1 MDNFKPEMRSYMDRV
16 FPYPLWMGPKAGIGE
31 AVKGGQRTLAE
42 NLRVLMAATPELGSN
57 PKLGAKTKL
66 GVSAISRLVNG
77 HNATLDTLDK
87 LADAFHIQVWQLL
100 MPGLDPKN
108 LPVVQPVSQKE
119 QALYDRIKEAAKE
132 LVKET

>member
-1 MDNFKPEMRSYMDRV
+1 
-16 FPYPLWMGPKAGIGE
+16 MGRKADIDEQVTGS
-31 AVKGGQRTLAE
+31 ARTLAV
-42 NLRVLMAATPELGSN
+42 NLRALMAATPELGSN

-77 HNATLDTLDK
+77 HNATIETLDR
-87 LADAFHIQVWQLL
+87 LAEAFQLQVWQLL

-108 LPVVQPVSQKE
+108 LPVVQPVTQKE
-119 QALYDRIKEAAKE
+119 RELYERFKEVAKE